1 MEKNTDNDNKSDTKV
16 STSKSTE
23 NTETVE
29 KPKRPKR
36 KFEWTPKRKEAFEKC
51 VAARK
56 NQIQIKPKN
65 SKIDQSSS
73 SDSDLSSTSSEEY
86 RKPKRR
92 GLKKQFYKLKKDL
105 LYNMKKK
112 FRHNDYYENY
122 DNEDE
127 YYSAG
132 IVPSRQ
138 SIPQPI
144 QAIAPAPAAQ
154 EERPKPNYPK
164 YCFV

>member
-56 NQIQIKPKN
+56 IQK
-65 SKIDQSSS
+65 
-73 SDSDLSSTSSEEY
+73 
-86 RKPKRR
+86 
-92 GLKKQFYKLKKDL
+92 
-105 LYNMKKK
+105 
-112 FRHNDYYENY
+112 
-122 DNEDE
+122 
-127 YYSAG
+127 
-132 IVPSRQ
+132 
-138 SIPQPI
+138 
-144 QAIAPAPAAQ
+144 
-154 EERPKPNYPK
+154 
-164 YCFV
+164 